1 MTPDIIQINNLQE
14 YLITNP
20 TATYLVRVKGDSMK
34 DSGILS
40 GDILIIDR
48 SIPMQNDS
56 VIVAILNNNFT
67 IRRLIKREGRTYLLP
82 DNDDYEIIDVTDNPE
97 YEEWGTVTYAI
108 R

>member
-82 DNDDYEIIDVTDNPE
+82 DSDDYEIIDVTDNPE